1 MATNYEEGIR
11 YQAHLVIGCKLSQAN
26 KMGMETTH
34 FKDYLYSEHEIIYY
48 EESDF
53 LGFKISV
60 DKLNIPTI
68 QSLGKVARKVEGILG
83 HEVTVRAVL
92 FSY

>member
-1 MATNYEEGIR
+1 MAIVYD
-11 YQAHLVIGCKLSQAN
+11 AHLVIGCTFPQADN
-26 KMGMETTH
+26 MGMQQEH
-34 FKDYLYSEHEIIYY
+34 FIEYLENEHDIVFY

-83 HEVTVRAVL
+83 HEVTVRACL

>member
-1 MATNYEEGIR
+1 MSTE
-11 YQAHLVIGCKLSQAN
+11 YQAHLVIGCKLSQADD
-26 KMGMETTH
+26 MGMQDDH
-34 FKDYLYSEHEIIYY
+34 FKDYLYDEHDIVFY

-83 HEVTVRAVL
+83 HEVTVRACL